1 LNVTDAESL
10 TAQGPT
16 ASSNTRRGALLWL
29 ALVAGVG
36 LFLISSWS
44 QPLQYNLIDQQAYF
58 VDPEGKLSFEQAQNQ
73 PYTLYPGNLTQ
84 GHSPQATWL
93 RLRINPALAPKAT
106 RTEASA
112 EGEPI
117 VLRIRPPYL
126 DSIELFDPL
135 EPLKTPRITGERHP
149 WLESEFKSLNHGFI
163 LPLGEQPRDV
173 WLRIKTTSTI
183 LIGVDA
189 LPLSLM
195 NVQEQ
200 LRNYFNSLDLVFL
213 FFLLLWGVV
222 LYWMQPDRVVVGYLA
237 VQLILLF
244 YAAFY
249 YGVFRIQ
256 FANLIPAGL
265 SDDLFT
271 VVVMMTPAAY
281 IFFFRRLFAEY
292 DIKPWLLQW
301 LLPIQ
306 FYPVL
311 GIVLLLAGHKG
322 VAAQLAVV
330 LAIIA
335 FTGLFL
341 VAIWLMM
348 RPANRTPSSVTI
360 SPRWIAGA
368 YFVFMLAVVVVAL
381 PAAGVFQASDIS
393 LYRNGFSTL
402 FSSTVLG
409 GMLFVRARRYEARRL
424 QAIVSSDEAAKFE
437 RRRREE
443 QNQFFAM
450 LTHEIRTPLTVMSY
464 ASKTPMSAQALSQ
477 QIDRC
482 IHEID
487 DIIERCEQVD
497 RLEQGSQAIERHPSS
512 LRDLIETAVYR
523 FQDHQRVELN
533 EFNDMTID
541 TDRALF
547 NVVVSNLID
556 NALKYSEKNSPV
568 QMSVRPEAREGR
580 PGVAITVTNRLGPY
594 ALPDPRR
601 LYEKYYRSASARANT
616 GSGLGLYLVKAF
628 AEKLGGTI
636 QYSPAPPLVAFE
648 AWIPT

>member
-1 LNVTDAESL
+1 M
-10 TAQGPT
+10 
-16 ASSNTRRGALLWL
+16 
-29 ALVAGVG
+29 LVSIG

-44 QPLQYNLIDQQAYF
+44 KPLQHNLIDQQAYF
-58 VDPEGKLSFEQAQNQ
+58 VDPKGSFSFEQAQNQ
-73 PYTLYPGNLTQ
+73 PYIPYRGNLTQ
-84 GHSPQATWL
+84 GYSPDTTWL
-93 RLRINPALAPKAT
+93 RLRINPALAPEET
-106 RTEASA
+106 RTGASA
-112 EGEPI
+112 GAEPI

-135 EPLKTPRITGERHP
+135 EPLDPLKATRIKAPRITGDRHP
-149 WLESEFKSLNHGFI
+149 WLQGEYKSLNHGFI

-173 WLRIKTTSTI
+173 WLRIKTESTS

-195 NVQEQ
+195 NAQEQ

-213 FFLLLWGVV
+213 FFLLVWGGV

-237 VQLILLF
+237 VQLILLV

-256 FANLIPAGL
+256 FANLIPAAL
-265 SDDLFT
+265 ADDLFAL
-271 VVVMMTPAAY
+271 VIMLMLAAY
-281 IFFFRRLFAEY
+281 LFFFRRLFAEY

-306 FYPVL
+306 FYPVV
-311 GIVLLLAGHKG
+311 GIVLLFTGHKG
-322 VAAQLAVV
+322 IAAQIAVV

-335 FTGLFL
+335 FAGLLL
-341 VAIWLMM
+341 VAIWLLV
-348 RPANRTPSSVTI
+348 RPTDRTPSTVTI
-360 SPRWIAGA
+360 SPRWVAGA
-368 YFVFMLAVVVVAL
+368 YLVFMLAVVVVAL
-381 PAAGVFQASDIS
+381 PAAGIFQASDIS

-409 GMLFVRARRYEARRL
+409 SILFVRARRYEARRL
-424 QAIVSSDEAAKFE
+424 QAIVSSNEAAKFE

-443 QNQFFAM
+443 QNQFFTM

-464 ASKTPMSAQALSQ
+464 ASKTAMSAQALSQ

-482 IHEID
+482 INEID
-487 DIIERCEQVD
+487 AIIERCEQVD
-497 RLEQGSQAIERHPSS
+497 RLEQDQQTVERHPSS
-512 LRDLIETAVYR
+512 LRDLIDTAVSR
-523 FQDHQRVELN
+523 FHDNQRVDLN
-533 EFNDMTID
+533 EFNDITIN

-568 QMSVRPEAREGR
+568 KVCVTSETRQGLL
-580 PGVAITVTNRLGPY
+580 GVTIKVSNHLGPY
-594 ALPDPRR
+594 TLPDPSR
-601 LYEKYYRSASARANT
+601 LYEKYYRSASAHANT

-636 QYSPAPPLVAFE
+636 RYEPAAPLVEFE